1 MERKTGVKSP
11 TKKGFCP
18 ISNTVDGVK
27 LDSFYGPDS
36 SARGCKKCLH
46 CKEGNCTS
54 EKAMKSFGYK
64 PGEEMKLDLPPR
76 HRAAHCKNYE
86 IY

>member
-1 MERKTGVKSP
+1 MGRNQGVKP
-11 TKKGFCP
+11 PAKNGFCP
-18 ISNTVDGVK
+18 RDNTLDGVK
-27 LDSFYGPDS
+27 MISFFGPDS
-36 SARGCKKCLH
+36 SARNCKRCIN
-46 CKEGNCTS
+46 CKEGKCTS
-54 EKAMKSFGYK
+54 EEAMRSFGYK